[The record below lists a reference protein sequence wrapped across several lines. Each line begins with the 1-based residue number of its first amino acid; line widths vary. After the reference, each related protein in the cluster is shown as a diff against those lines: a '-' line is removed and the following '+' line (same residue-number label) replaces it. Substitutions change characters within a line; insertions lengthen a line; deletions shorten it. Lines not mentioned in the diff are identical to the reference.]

1 MMQSRRQFIRV
12 VPALGAIAVCAPA
25 FGQGQGGPSDP
36 EWPSPPPARG
46 LPVDDSFPSHHPALA
61 KEMVGV
67 SHGNIARVRELLQQ
81 RPELAKAS
89 WDWGYGDWETALG
102 AASHVGNRPI
112 AELLLEHGA
121 APTHFSAAMLG
132 QLDVVKAFFAA
143 TPGLQRMRG
152 PHGLTLMVHAKN
164 GGPQAAAVVALLES
178 LGDANQ
184 PYRDE
189 PLTADERAS
198 LEGRY
203 SFGDRPRDTFVV
215 SLQRNQLMIARVG
228 AAARGL
234 LHQGQFRFHAIGGP
248 GVAIRFE
255 REGSKTTALT
265 VSDPDLVVRA
275 RRT

>member
-1 MMQSRRQFIRV
+1 MTQSRRQFIRV
-12 VPALGAIAVCAPA
+12 VPAFGVFSVSA
-25 FGQGQGGPSDP
+25 FAQGPTAEP
-36 EWPSPPPARG
+36 VWPDPPPAAG
-46 LPVDDSFPSHHPALA
+46 KPVDDSFPSHHPAVV
-61 KEMVGV
+61 KEMVAV
-67 SHGNIARVRELLQQ
+67 SHGNLARVRELLQQ

-132 QLDVVKAFFAA
+132 QLDVLKAFVAA

-152 PHGLTLMVHAKN
+152 PHGLTLMVHARN
-164 GGPQAAAVVALLES
+164 GGPEAAAVVSFLES

-184 PYRDE
+184 PYREE

-203 SFGDRPRDTFVV
+203 RFGDRPRDSFVV
-215 SLQRNQLMIARVG
+215 GSQRNSLMIARAG
-228 AAARGL
+228 ATPRGL
-234 LHQGQFRFHAIGGP
+234 SHQGQFRFLPAGAP
-248 GVAIRFE
+248 TVAIRFE
-255 REGSKTTALT
+255 RDGEKTTALT
-265 VSDPDLVVRA
+265 VSDPDLIVRA
-275 RRT
+275 RKI